1 MIYYLL
7 VFLTGGSLF
16 EKILIA
22 NRGEIALRIIRACKE
37 LGISS
42 VAVYSEADADS
53 LHVRFADESVCIG
66 APPPGESYLDP
77 RRIISA
83 AEITNA
89 EAIHPGYGF
98 LAENPDFA
106 EICKSCEIIFIGP
119 DHNVIRAL
127 GNKSLAKKTMSK
139 AGVPVIPGSEGI
151 VSDVKTA
158 RGIADGIGYPV
169 IVKASAGGGGRG
181 MRVVESE
188 PEMQKAFEMART
200 EADIAF
206 GNPDVYIEKLISNP
220 RHVEIQV
227 LADSHDRIIHL
238 GERDCTVQR
247 RHQKLIEESP
257 SPIMT
262 VPLREKMGQSA
273 INGAKAA
280 DYLGAGTFEFLV
292 DSDHNY
298 YFMEVNTRIQVEH
311 PVTEEVTGLDLIKEQ
326 ILIAAGEKLGIKQEE
341 VKFKG
346 HTIECRINAED
357 PQRNFMPCPG
367 KITAFHMPGGHNV
380 RIDTHAYANYV
391 IPSNY
396 DSLIAKL
403 IVSGDDR
410 KEAISRMKRSL
421 EELIIEGIP
430 TTREFFQTVF
440 KNQDFISGNYDNL
453 FVDKLLAREKA
464 TGDVKEGLQAG
475 EEK

>member
-1 MIYYLL
+1 M
-7 VFLTGGSLF
+7 FK
-16 EKILIA
+16 KILIA
-22 NRGEIALRIIRACKE
+22 NRGEIALRVIRACKE

-66 APPPGESYLDP
+66 PPPPGESYLDP
-77 RRIISA
+77 RKIISA

-106 EICKSCEIIFIGP
+106 EICKSCELIFIGP
-119 DHNVIRAL
+119 THEVIRAL
-127 GNKSLAKKTMSK
+127 GNKSLAKKTMGQ
-139 AGVPVIPGSEGI
+139 AGVPVIPGSDGN
-151 VSDVKTA
+151 VSEIKSA
-158 RGIADGIGYPV
+158 QKIAAEIGYPV

-181 MRVVESE
+181 MRIVESE
-188 PEMQKAFEMART
+188 TTLNKAFDMART
-200 EADIAF
+200 EADLAF
-206 GNPDVYIEKLISNP
+206 GNPDVYIEKFISEP
-220 RHVEIQV
+220 RHVEIQI
-227 LADSHDRIIHL
+227 LADSQGNIIHL

-262 VPLREKMGQSA
+262 VSLREKMGHSA
-273 INGAKAA
+273 VEGAGAA
-280 DYLGAGTFEFLV
+280 GYIGAGTFEFLV
-292 DSDHNY
+292 DSNYNY

-326 ILIAAGEKLGIKQEE
+326 ILIAAGEKLRISQND
-341 VKFKG
+341 VKLKG

-357 PQRNFMPCPG
+357 PDRNFMPSPG

-403 IVSGDDR
+403 IVSGNDR
-410 KEAISRMKRSL
+410 KEAISRMERSL
-421 EELIIEGIP
+421 EELIIEGVP
-430 TTREFFQTVF
+430 TTRGFFQAVF
-440 KNQDFISGNYDNL
+440 KNEDFISGNYDNS
-453 FVDKLLAREKA
+453 FVDKFLALKKS
-464 TGDVKEGLQAG
+464 DHDIKEGLAAG

>member
-1 MIYYLL
+1 
-7 VFLTGGSLF
+7 LF
-16 EKILIA
+16 KKILIA
-22 NRGEIALRIIRACKE
+22 NRGEIALRVIRACKE

-66 APPPGESYLDP
+66 PPPPGESYLDP
-77 RRIISA
+77 RKIISA

-106 EICKSCEIIFIGP
+106 EICESCEIKFIGP
-119 DHNVIRAL
+119 SHDVIRAL
-127 GNKSLAKKTMSK
+127 GNKSFAKKTMSQ
-139 AGVPVIPGSEGI
+139 AGVSVIPGSDGD
-151 VSDVKTA
+151 VSDIKSA
-158 RGIADGIGYPV
+158 QEIAAQIGYPI

-181 MRVVESE
+181 MRIVESE
-188 PEMQKAFEMART
+188 TELKKAFDMART
-200 EADIAF
+200 EADLAF
-206 GNPDVYIEKLISNP
+206 GNPDVYIEKFISKP
-220 RHVEIQV
+220 RHVEIQI
-227 LADSHDRIIHL
+227 LADSHGNVIHL

-247 RHQKLIEESP
+247 RCQKLIEESP

-273 INGAKAA
+273 VDGAAA
-280 DYLGAGTFEFLV
+280 ARYVGAGTFEFLV
-292 DSDHNY
+292 DSDLNY

-326 ILIAAGEKLGIKQEE
+326 IAIAAGEKLKVRQEDIKL
-341 VKFKG
+341 KG

-357 PQRNFMPCPG
+357 SDRNFMPCPG

-380 RIDTHAYANYV
+380 RIDTHAYASYV
-391 IPSNY
+391 IPPNY

-403 IVSGDDR
+403 IVSGNDR
-410 KEAISRMKRSL
+410 KEAVSRMERSL
-421 EELIIEGIP
+421 EELIIEGVP

-440 KNQDFISGNYDNL
+440 KNKDFISGNYDNS
-453 FVDKLLAREKA
+453 FVDKFLALEKN
-464 TGDVKEGLQAG
+464 GRDIKEGLTAG

>member
-1 MIYYLL
+1 MLK
-7 VFLTGGSLF
+7 
-16 EKILIA
+16 KILIA
-22 NRGEIALRIIRACKE
+22 NRGEIALRVIRACKE

-42 VAVYSEADADS
+42 VAVYSEADIDS

-66 APPPGESYLDP
+66 PPAPGESYLDP
-77 RRIISA
+77 RKIISA

-106 EICKSCEIIFIGP
+106 EICESCEIKFIGP
-119 DHNVIRAL
+119 PHDVIRAL
-127 GNKSLAKKTMSK
+127 GNKSLAKKTMAQ
-139 AGVPVIPGSEGI
+139 AGVPVIPGSDGNI
-151 VSDVKTA
+151 SDLKSA
-158 RGIADGIGYPV
+158 REIAIKIGYPV

-181 MRVVESE
+181 MRVVETE
-188 PEMQKAFEMART
+188 ARFEKAFDMART
-200 EADIAF
+200 EADLAF
-206 GNPDVYIEKLISNP
+206 GNPDVYIEKFISNP
-220 RHVEIQV
+220 RHVEIQI
-227 LADSHDRIIHL
+227 LADSHGKVIHL

-262 VPLREKMGQSA
+262 ITLREKMGHSA
-273 INGAKAA
+273 TDGAAA
-280 DYLGAGTFEFLV
+280 ARYVGAGTFEFLV
-292 DSDHNY
+292 DSDHNH

-326 ILIAAGEKLGIKQEE
+326 ILIASGEKLNIEQED
-341 VKFKG
+341 VKIKG

-357 PQRNFMPCPG
+357 PDRNFMPSPG

-391 IPSNY
+391 IPPNY

-403 IVSGDDR
+403 IVSGNDR
-410 KEAISRMKRSL
+410 REAIKRMERSL
-421 EELIIEGIP
+421 EELIIEGVP
-430 TTREFFQTVF
+430 TTKEFFQIVF
-440 KNQDFISGNYDNL
+440 KNKDFISGNYDNS
-453 FVDKLLAREKA
+453 FVDKFLALKKSDSEIN
-464 TGDVKEGLQAG
+464 EGLTAG
-475 EEK
+475 EDK

>member
-1 MIYYLL
+1 MLK
-7 VFLTGGSLF
+7 
-16 EKILIA
+16 KILIA
-22 NRGEIALRIIRACKE
+22 NRGEIALRVIRACKE

-42 VAVYSEADADS
+42 VAVYSEADIDS

-66 APPPGESYLDP
+66 PPPPGESYLDP
-77 RRIISA
+77 RKIISA

-106 EICKSCEIIFIGP
+106 EICESCEIKFIGP
-119 DHNVIRAL
+119 SHDVIRTL
-127 GNKSLAKKTMSK
+127 GNKSFAKKTMSQ
-139 AGVPVIPGSEGI
+139 AGVPVIPGSEGD
-151 VSDVKTA
+151 VSDLKSA
-158 RGIADGIGYPV
+158 REITSKIGYPV
-169 IVKASAGGGGRG
+169 IIKASAGGGGRG
-181 MRVVESE
+181 MRIVETDTQLE
-188 PEMQKAFEMART
+188 KAFDMART
-200 EADIAF
+200 EADLAF
-206 GNPDVYIEKLISNP
+206 GNPDVYIEKLLSNT
-220 RHVEIQV
+220 RHVEIQI
-227 LADSHDRIIHL
+227 LADSHGNVIHL

-262 VPLREKMGQSA
+262 ISLREKMGRSA
-273 INGAKAA
+273 VEGAAA
-280 DYLGAGTFEFLV
+280 ARYVGAGTFEFLV
-292 DSDHNY
+292 DSDLNY

-326 ILIAAGEKLGIKQEE
+326 ILIAGGEKLDIKQED
-341 VKFKG
+341 VKIKG

-357 PQRNFMPCPG
+357 PYRNFMPSPG

-391 IPSNY
+391 IPPNY

-403 IVSGDDR
+403 IVSGNDR
-410 KEAISRMKRSL
+410 REAISRMKRSL

-430 TTREFFQTVF
+430 TTREFFQAVF
-440 KNQDFISGNYDNL
+440 KNKDFISGNYDNS
-453 FVDKLLAREKA
+453 FVDKFLAREKS
-464 TGDVKEGLQAG
+464 DLEIKEGLAAG
-475 EEK
+475 EDM